1 MIHDLSLVNLYRPNL
16 DDSIPD
22 RRKTDPVRICLS
34 EPGEKIPLEEGKEFF
49 HKVVDRERQIRY
61 IISIKIVHNLI

>member
-1 MIHDLSLVNLYRPNL
+1 
-16 DDSIPD
+16 
-22 RRKTDPVRICLS
+22 VRICLS

-61 IISIKIVHNLI
+61 IISIKIVHNLILKNGNCVWTDFSSG